1 MKIAERGIEKETS
14 GVADGSAAIR
24 IGHLEIIS
32 YDVVSEGGSR
42 EYLEYPPR
50 IILIVGNTPV
60 TLTSLEHDR
69 WLQPRICKRCRC
81 AGWLLASCHV
91 AVDGGRTTVLF
102 LQLLTPPLS

>member
-1 MKIAERGIEKETS
+1 MEIAKQDIENETFR
-14 GVADGSAAIR
+14 VVDDSAAVR
-24 IGHLEIIS
+24 IGHLDIVS
-32 YDVVSEGGSR
+32 YDIVSEDGSR

-69 WLQPRICKRCRC
+69 WLKPRICKRCRR

-91 AVDGGRTTVLF
+91 AVEHGRTTVLF